1 MENKHLHTILAVWIN
16 LCRFLLAGV
25 FIFSGFVKVNDPYG
39 FAYKIQDYLEA
50 WGLLQI
56 TPQFAPYIGS
66 MAMGILEFTLGVYLL
81 FGIHRKAVCTLFF
94 LLMAFMTPLTL
105 WLAIANPISDCGCF
119 GDAVILTNWET
130 FGKNVVLLIAA
141 ITVFRWRGTGIKKL
155 VTEKVDWLIA
165 LYTVVFAL
173 LFSIYCVR
181 ELPLFD
187 FRPYYIGMDIKRGME
202 IPEGEK
208 PTVYETTFIYEK
220 DGVEKEFTIDNF
232 PSDSAWTFV
241 DAETRVKEQGYEPPI
256 QDFHIVLQ
264 EDGTDVTE
272 EVLDDDN
279 YTFLLISPQLRN
291 ADESGMDLINEVYD
305 YSMEYGYRFLCVTAS
320 PDEDIAVWQD
330 NTGAEYPFAL
340 ADEITLKTIIRSNP
354 GLVLLKGGVILNK
367 WSVNSIPDEYQ
378 LHAPLADLPIGT
390 LTVPNTWH
398 KVAGILGWFFGP
410 LLFLTLCDLLWL
422 EWGKKRKKKHAYSPQ
437 GTQSTTEE

>member
-81 FGIHRKAVCTLFF
+81 FGIHRKAVCTLFL

-330 NTGAEYPFAL
+330 NTGA
-340 ADEITLKTIIRSNP
+340 IREPN
-354 GLVLLKGGVILNK
+354 
-367 WSVNSIPDEYQ
+367 IP
-378 LHAPLADLPIGT
+378 LPWRMR
-390 LTVPNTWH
+390 L
-398 KVAGILGWFFGP
+398 
-410 LLFLTLCDLLWL
+410 
-422 EWGKKRKKKHAYSPQ
+422 R
-437 GTQSTTEE
+437 